1 MKLVSICHRT
11 TYRYGKPVAFGEHR
25 MMLRPLQA
33 FDQQIVSSDLTISP
47 EPSLLRHIQDAAGAC
62 VGVARFEG
70 LSDTLTF
77 ESKVR
82 LNHIVADP
90 LDLEDASALVG
101 QPFYDPE
108 EQPELAASLRRRHA
122 DEGQVEAFAKSF
134 LHGHGATRVSS
145 LLSDM
150 THAIRAD
157 FAYALRL
164 HGAPQTP
171 AETLALRT
179 GSCRDFAVLMMEA
192 ARSLG
197 LAARFVSGYV
207 YSGSAKAGRTGGG
220 HTHAW
225 TRVFV
230 PGCGWVD
237 FDPTNGIVG
246 NTDLIRVAVVSDPR
260 MALPLYG
267 SYDGEPE
274 DALGMDVAVDI
285 SVESEAEVQPLPFLR
300 VARAG

>member
-1 MKLVSICHRT
+1 
-11 TYRYGKPVAFGEHR
+11 

-33 FDQQIVSSDLTISP
+33 FDQQLISSDLTISP

-62 VGVARFEG
+62 VGVARFEA

-77 ESKVR
+77 DSSVR
-82 LNHIVADP
+82 LNHLVCDP
-90 LDLEDASALVG
+90 LDLEDAAALVG
-101 QPFYDPE
+101 QPFYDPD
-108 EQPELAASLRRRHA
+108 EQPELAASMRRRHE
-122 DEGQVEAFAKSF
+122 DDGQVEAFARGF
-134 LHGHGATRVSS
+134 LHANGATRVSS
-145 LLSDM
+145 LLCDM
-150 THAIRAD
+150 THAIRGD

-164 HGAPQTP
+164 YGAPQTP
-171 AETLALRT
+171 AETLAKRS
-179 GSCRDFAVLMMEA
+179 GSCRDFALLMMES

-207 YSGSAKAGRTGGG
+207 YSASPKAGRTGGG

-225 TRVFV
+225 ARVFV

-246 NTDLIRVAVVSDPR
+246 NTDLIRVAVVADPR
-260 MALPLYG
+260 LALPLYG
-267 SYDGEPE
+267 SFDGEAD
-274 DALGMDVAVDI
+274 DALEMEVEVDI
-285 SVESEAEVQPLPFLR
+285 AVEPDAAVQPLPFLR